1 MCVKGHYMCFYF
13 LIKSLFNDC
22 VIYHYFKNSTW
33 HCSSSHQNEVQ
44 DSIPILNPS
53 WLWNLLLAIEYS
65 WRDSVRILSV
75 VAFPLA
81 ALGNP
86 RWISLG
92 WRLDNEWHMTWVPHQ
107 QLLTAMLTQM
117 SYDTSH
123 RYQCSVV
130 TWGAPAKITWKLLSW
145 AQPTL
150 STHSFMS

>member
-1 MCVKGHYMCFYF
+1 MCFYF

-33 HCSSSHQNEVQ
+33 HCSTSHQSEVQ

-75 VAFPLA
+75 VAVPLA
-81 ALGNP
+81 ALGNS

-92 WRLDNEWHMTWVPHQ
+92 WWLDNEWHMTWVPHQ
-107 QLLTAMLTQM
+107 QLLTAILTHM

-123 RYQCSVV
+123 QFQCSTV
-130 TWGAPAKITWKLLSW
+130 TWGGPAKIKWKLLSC

-150 STHSFMS
+150 STHSIMS